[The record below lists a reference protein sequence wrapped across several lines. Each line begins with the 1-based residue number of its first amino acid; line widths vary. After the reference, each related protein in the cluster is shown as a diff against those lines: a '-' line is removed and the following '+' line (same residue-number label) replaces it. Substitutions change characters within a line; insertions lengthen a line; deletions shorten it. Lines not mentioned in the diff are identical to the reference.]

1 MSLRNDYREQI
12 EAYLN
17 GDMTGVDRLVFEGRV
32 ESNPALKEEFEHQNE
47 IVESLK
53 SHRIAELKTRLNN
66 ISVEPT
72 LIGSL
77 LESSILKPV
86 AYAVTGLV
94 IATGAYFMID
104 TKEVAAPIELMELQ
118 PKTEFIIST
127 PVEVAAP
134 KKLNYRHAQKTVA
147 ADLQVAEVEDILV
160 EVTPETAS
168 KQIRFEVPEVQTDI
182 SGGDLESPTLVIEG
196 AKRIEEIPSVNKVEK
211 ININMVS
218 SRKYDFHYRMEDNRL
233 FLYGE
238 FSESPYEI
246 IEINSPSS
254 KSLYFYYN
262 GSFYQLRKNA
272 SEVTPLRSIESTSL
286 IMELEQIK
294 SNR

>member
-32 ESNPALKEEFEHQNE
+32 ESNPGLKEEFEHQNE

-53 SHRIAELKTRLNN
+53 SQRIAELKTRLNN
-66 ISVEPT
+66 ISVEPS

-77 LESSILKPV
+77 LESSILRPV

-94 IATGAYFMID
+94 IATGTYFMID
-104 TKEVAAPIELMELQ
+104 TNEVATPIELMELT
-118 PKTEFIIST
+118 PKTEYIIST

-147 ADLQVAEVEDILV
+147 DDLQVTEFEDILV

-168 KQIRFEVPEVQTDI
+168 KQIQFEVPEVQTDM

-211 ININMVS
+211 ININTVS

-262 GSFYQLRKNA
+262 GNFYQLRKNA